1 MISYSCT
8 AHKVQGSISDCV
20 VISFDL
26 KEQRKFN
33 PGQMNVALSRAK
45 TIEGLSFTGQYNC
58 NAFTECNRFREKGNQ
73 AIDVSLN
80 VCLLNIRSLGRHA
93 VDI

>member
-33 PGQMNVALSRAK
+33 QGQMNVALSRAK
-45 TIEGLSFTGQYNC
+45 TIE
-58 NAFTECNRFREKGNQ
+58 
-73 AIDVSLN
+73 
-80 VCLLNIRSLGRHA
+80 
-93 VDI
+93 

>member
-45 TIEGLSFTGQYNC
+45 TIEGLFFTGQYNC
-58 NAFTECNRFREKGNQ
+58 NAFAECNRFREKGNQ
-73 AIDVSLN
+73 AIGDR
-80 VCLLNIRSLGRHA
+80 CG
-93 VDI
+93 